1 MTEPSAGQSGPD
13 SPTQSDSD
21 CNESSTVDS
30 PPPTSGLRNPAAAAR
45 GVGAATL
52 LLEALVLL
60 LALVP
65 LIKLSG
71 HVSGATIGILLGLVA
86 ACVLACAVL
95 KRSWGWHVGTAIQ
108 VAVILTGFLNW
119 ALFVLGIVFLAIWL
133 YVLHVR
139 RTLTRP
145 AHFTH

>member
-1 MTEPSAGQSGPD
+1 MTDPD
-13 SPTQSDSD
+13 QPPTQSDSD
-21 CNESSTVDS
+21 CKDSSTVDN

-65 LIKLSG
+65 LVKLSG
-71 HVSGATIGILLGLVA
+71 RVSGAQIGILLGLVA
-86 ACVLACAVL
+86 LCVLTCAVL
-95 KRSWGWHVGTAIQ
+95 KRAWGWHVGTVIQ
-108 VAVILTGFLNW
+108 VAVMATGFFNW
-119 ALFVLGIVFLAIWL
+119 ALLVLGVVFLAIWL

-145 AHFTH
+145 ARFTH